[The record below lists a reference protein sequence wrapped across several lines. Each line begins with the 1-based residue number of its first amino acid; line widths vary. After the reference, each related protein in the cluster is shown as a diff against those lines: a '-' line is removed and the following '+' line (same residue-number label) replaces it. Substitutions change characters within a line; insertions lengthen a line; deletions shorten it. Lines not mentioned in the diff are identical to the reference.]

1 MTYTK
6 WNTRVKHGVYITYP
20 VKHLSCNHGVVQAS
34 LNFSLKRRKHWNS
47 HGYQNTITEHFE
59 TKAMFSTV
67 SRKLKLVGVVQT
79 FRSLVNIGEGKTSN
93 NRLYSVRQSSTW
105 KEFTS
110 YESNAFGT
118 EFKLIIESPT
128 FVESFSNT
136 RPFNLIRDIEQFSFL
151 KTEQNCFNSG
161 IFFLGGGGG
170 GGEYQTKLHTM
181 KVCEYLKL

>member
-1 MTYTK
+1 M
-6 WNTRVKHGVYITYP
+6 KHGVYITYP

-47 HGYQNTITEHFE
+47 HGYHNTITEHFE
-59 TKAMFSTV
+59 TKAIFSAV
-67 SRKLKLVGVVQT
+67 SRKLKLVGVGET

-118 EFKLIIESPT
+118 EFKLIIENPT
-128 FVESFSNT
+128 SVESFSNT
-136 RPFNLIRDIEQFSFL
+136 WPFNLIRDIEQFSFL
-151 KTEQNCFNSG
+151 KTKQNCFNSEN
-161 IFFLGGGGG
+161 FFFFRGGGVPNKTSHN
-170 GGEYQTKLHTM
+170 ESMRISKTVITSESNLTAKQ
-181 KVCEYLKL
+181 